1 LATHDQDLARHRTLR
16 RPRAKAKAKAKVK
29 AAAIDVAVAA
39 AAEVVKEALKGR
51 SRRSAPKPHS
61 ALRHTGR
68 GVRAGS
74 GR

>member
-39 AAEVVKEALKGR
+39 AAEVVKEALKGAVKAV
-51 SRRSAPKPHS
+51 SPETPLG
-61 ALRHTGR
+61 LRHTGR